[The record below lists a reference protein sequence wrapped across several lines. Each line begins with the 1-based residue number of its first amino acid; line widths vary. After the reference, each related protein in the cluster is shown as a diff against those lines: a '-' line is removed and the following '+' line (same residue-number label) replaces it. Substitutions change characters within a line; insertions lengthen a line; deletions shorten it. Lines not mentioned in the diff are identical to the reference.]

1 MYMAVFTHE
10 FEMWGM
16 ATPVPGL
23 VVSPALRWRHE
34 GSLIYAVPGR
44 WAVVHTRSGLA
55 VVPQVTNP
63 EAALEAAV
71 LVGPEAD
78 WTQPAAALRAALS
91 TQSMLALI
99 GRFIAEDYTWPSTP
113 VPTSDRERVLNR

>member
-1 MYMAVFTHE
+1 MYMAVFTHAGGVHE

-55 VVPQVTNP
+55 VVPQ
-63 EAALEAAV
+63 
-71 LVGPEAD
+71 AD